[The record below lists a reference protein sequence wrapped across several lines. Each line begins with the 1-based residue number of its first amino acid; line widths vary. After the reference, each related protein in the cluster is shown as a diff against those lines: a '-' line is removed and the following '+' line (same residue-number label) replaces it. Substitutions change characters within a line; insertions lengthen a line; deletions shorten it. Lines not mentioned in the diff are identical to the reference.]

1 MSLGARHQS
10 AAPVSNSRPEAGP
23 GKGFERSWLDGL
35 VPTLSVALVFD
46 VLTLSLLFAATEI
59 SGLTGTAFSALAPLT
74 AAASVFFYIRTFR
87 LSDELHRRIF
97 VDAMSLTTLV
107 IALGAV
113 LIASWMKPFIAG
125 SAPHHWVM
133 AIYVVFI
140 VCTIVVTMRRTPEV
154 FTEEFGG
161 EEVEP

>member
-1 MSLGARHQS
+1 
-10 AAPVSNSRPEAGP
+10 
-23 GKGFERSWLDGL
+23 
-35 VPTLSVALVFD
+35 
-46 VLTLSLLFAATEI
+46 
-59 SGLTGTAFSALAPLT
+59 
-74 AAASVFFYIRTFR
+74 
-87 LSDELHRRIF
+87 
-97 VDAMSLTTLV
+97 
-107 IALGAV
+107 
-113 LIASWMKPFIAG
+113 MKPFIAG